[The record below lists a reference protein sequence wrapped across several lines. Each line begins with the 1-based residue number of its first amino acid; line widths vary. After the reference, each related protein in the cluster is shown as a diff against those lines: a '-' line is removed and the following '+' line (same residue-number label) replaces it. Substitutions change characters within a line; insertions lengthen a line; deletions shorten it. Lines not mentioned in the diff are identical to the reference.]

1 VSYTVGQVI
10 YLLSRTEIKVYP
22 AQVIEEIKRKT
33 ISEEIVS
40 YVIKLPD
47 KEATEVDLDSICADI
62 FTSTADLE
70 NKMLDNAK
78 LKIGEFL
85 EKAISMASVFEPP
98 EPPEPKL
105 KEKTGKKRAS
115 SKGKQPEKDNDTIE
129 VDLGGG
135 IKGKIKM
142 SELNA

>member
-33 ISEEIVS
+33 INEEIVS

-47 KEATEVDLDSICADI
+47 KERTEVVLDSICADI
-62 FTSTADLE
+62 FTSTEDLE

-78 LKIGEFL
+78 RKIGEFL
-85 EKAISMASVFEPP
+85 ESAKSMASMFEPP
-98 EPPEPKL
+98 EPEQ
-105 KEKTGKKRAS
+105 KEKTSGKKIS
-115 SKGKQPEKDNDTIE
+115 TEEKQSGKDSETIE

-135 IKGKIKM
+135 VKGKIKM
-142 SELNA
+142 SEINA